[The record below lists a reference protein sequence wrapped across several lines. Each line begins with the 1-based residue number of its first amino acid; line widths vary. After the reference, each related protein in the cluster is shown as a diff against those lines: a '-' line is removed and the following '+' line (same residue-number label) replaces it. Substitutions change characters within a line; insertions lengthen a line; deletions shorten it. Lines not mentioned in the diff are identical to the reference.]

1 MNEKCQEFGEM
12 VKGAERLA
20 KPWKIALL
28 VSNIV
33 WAVVLIA
40 FITLVTLVPAETNI
54 TSDSA
59 PPVAYESGD

>member
-12 VKGAERLA
+12 VRGAERLA

-28 VSNIV
+28 VSNII

-40 FITLVTLVPAETNI
+40 FVAVISLAPAQSAD
-54 TSDSA
+54 TS
-59 PPVAYESGD
+59 PGMVAAESGD